1 MTTGLKLIRERRLEI
16 FQEGLGRLG
25 GASGEEP
32 VQAGRD
38 LFFGGFAQDAKDG
51 RAVAIEDDG
60 DGNDFAE
67 LKIVQSCRR
76 SAGENRKRDF
86 LFFEETRDFGL
97 RLSVIERD
105 GEEGHVL
112 VLVSGGQ
119 FGEHGHFF
127 AAGETPSGPEVEHN
141 DFASVVGERVRFA
154 REVVERKRRRR
165 RRLRAKRIAGKG

>member
-1 MTTGLKLIRERRLEI
+1 MTTGLTVIRERRLEI

-32 VQAGRD
+32 VESRRD

-60 DGNDFAE
+60 GGNDLAE
-67 LKIVQSCRR
+67 LEIAKSCRR

-86 LFFEETRDFGL
+86 LFFEEARDFGL
-97 RLSVIERD
+97 GLSVIERD

-119 FGEHGHFF
+119 FGEHHSQDGCPRAF
-127 AAGETPSGPEVEHN
+127 AGWQIGLAH
-141 DFASVVGERVRFA
+141 A
-154 REVVERKRRRR
+154 
-165 RRLRAKRIAGKG
+165 LRSNCGVFGRWRDGAQ

>member
-1 MTTGLKLIRERRLEI
+1 MRWLEI
-16 FQEGLGRLG
+16 FEERLGGLG

-32 VQAGRD
+32 VESGRD

-60 DGNDFAE
+60 GGNDFAE
-67 LKIVQSCRR
+67 LKIVKSCRC
-76 SAGENRKRDF
+76 SAGENRKCDF
-86 LFFEETRDFGL
+86 LFFEETRDLGL
-97 RLSVIERD
+97 GLSVIERD

-127 AAGETPSGPEVEHN
+127 AAWETPSGPEIEHN
-141 DFASVVGERVRFA
+141 DFASVIGKRVRCA

-165 RRLRAKRIAGKG
+165 RLRARRIAGKG